1 MHEVEVCGVGEVRGL
16 VVVGVRTRRPWV
28 ARRSLARVRR
38 GGGEVDEERGG
49 LRRLV
54 KRFELKFRW
63 NDWTRVG
70 RSEVWF
76 DILFGGRTL

>member
-1 MHEVEVCGVGEVRGL
+1 M
-16 VVVGVRTRRPWV
+16 
-28 ARRSLARVRR
+28 
-38 GGGEVDEERGG
+38 
-49 LRRLV
+49 V

-76 DILFGGRTL
+76 ERSEDLDLEEVELERVEKSLRSLRSWSWVPPLAVS

>member
-1 MHEVEVCGVGEVRGL
+1 M
-16 VVVGVRTRRPWV
+16 WIW
-28 ARRSLARVRR
+28 RSAWT
-38 GGGEVDEERGG
+38 GGGRGEDSETVDCEEEFGSGEEGG
-49 LRRLV
+49 RLV

-76 DILFGGRTL
+76 DVFVCRSNHLNHPLTPK